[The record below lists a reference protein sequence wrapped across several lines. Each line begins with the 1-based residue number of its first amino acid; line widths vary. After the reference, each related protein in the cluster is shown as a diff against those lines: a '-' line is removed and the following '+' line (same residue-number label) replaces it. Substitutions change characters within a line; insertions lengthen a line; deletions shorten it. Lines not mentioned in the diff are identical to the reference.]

1 MSGHFR
7 VHAKMRVMDG
17 LERNEKSGASFA
29 YNEQTGAPWHRL
41 GVPMAGHQTAASML
55 QAAHAN
61 YQVSLEPMY
70 VKSPDGRLVTVA
82 GQYATARTNPHTG
95 EFEAL
100 GTVKSRYTVLQNQ
113 EVIERA
119 LAVVGASKGDAV
131 LDTAGVL
138 FDGRQF
144 FASIDLGTL
153 VIDPGGVN
161 DLVNRYLLVK
171 TGHDGNTPLTYANT
185 DVRAVCNNTVA
196 AGLAKA
202 SRVFKAKHTPNA
214 HGRLEEAREAL
225 NLSTAWANEFQAMA
239 MEMLGINMTAGKLDR
254 VIDSV
259 IPPVDTARRQANRNE
274 AVETIKHIYAGPKN
288 VGYVGNNGWAA
299 WNAIVEYFDHYR
311 PANDDSERALTSMD
325 DSSWVTRRK
334 VTAQVAV
341 LSLA

>member
-1 MSGHFR
+1 MGGRNR
-7 VHAKMRVMDG
+7 VQTKMRAMDG
-17 LERNEKSGASFA
+17 LERNQQSGASFA
-29 YNEQTGAPWHRL
+29 YNEKSGAPWHRL
-41 GVPMAGHQTAASML
+41 GVPMAGHQTAESML
-55 QAAHAN
+55 KAAYAD

-70 VKSPDGRLVTVA
+70 VKSPDGRLVPVA

-138 FDGRQF
+138 FNGRQF

-153 VIDPGGVN
+153 VIDPRGAADSVS
-161 DLVNRYLLVK
+161 RYLLVK

-185 DVRAVCNNTVA
+185 DVRAVCNNTVT
-196 AGLAKA
+196 AGLTKA

-214 HGRLEEAREAL
+214 HGRLEEAREVL
-225 NLSTAWANEFQAMA
+225 NLSTAWAVEFQAMA
-239 MEMLGINMTAGKLDR
+239 TEMLGITMTPGKLDR

-259 IPPVDTARRQANRNE
+259 LPTVDTARRQANRNE
-274 AVETIKHIYAGPKN
+274 AVERIKHIYAGPKN
-288 VGYVGNNGWAA
+288 AQFVGNNGWAA
-299 WNAIVEYFDHYR
+299 WNAIVEYFDHHR
-311 PANDDSERALTSMD
+311 PANDDNERALTSMD

-334 VTAQVAV
+334 VTAQAAV

>member
-1 MSGHFR
+1 
-7 VHAKMRVMDG
+7 MDG
-17 LERNEKSGASFA
+17 LERNETSGASFA
-29 YNEQTGAPWHRL
+29 YNSETGAPWHEL
-41 GVPMAGHQTAASML
+41 GTSMVGHQTPAAML
-55 QAAHAN
+55 SAAYAD

-82 GQYATARTNPHTG
+82 GQYATTRTNPHTG
-95 EFEAL
+95 AFEAL

-153 VIDPGGVN
+153 VIDPGGVS
-161 DLVNRYLLVK
+161 DLISRYLLVK

-185 DVRAVCNNTVA
+185 DVRAVCNNTVV

-202 SRVFKAKHTPNA
+202 TRVFKAKHTPNA
-214 HGRLEEAREAL
+214 HGRLEEAREVL
-225 NLSTAWANEFQAMA
+225 NLSTAWADEFQAMA
-239 MEMLGINMTAGKLDR
+239 SEMLAIRMTPGKLDR

-259 IPPVDTARRQANRNE
+259 VPLVDTSRRQVNRDE
-274 AVETIKHIYAGPKN
+274 IVQTIKHIYESPKN
-288 VGYVGNNGWAA
+288 VGHVGDNGWAA
-299 WNAIVEYFDHYR
+299 WNAIVEYYDHWR
-311 PANDDSERALTSMD
+311 PARDKTERALTSMD
-325 DSSWVTRRK
+325 ESSWVTRK
-334 VTAQVAV
+334 KITAQAAV